1 MSGKH
6 NKNKIFSIIILFML
20 FVSSVFISIQTVDF
34 ADAGSVWTVESDSDF
49 NNGTLHETEIVGT
62 GDSALLKMKFD
73 NITGW
78 VDKSPTPSSGGRRYH
93 AMSGVY
99 GTDDVVLFG
108 GSDGSYSFK

>member
-49 NNGTLHETEIVGT
+49 NNGTLHETEIVGLVPSGSPPLGLAIDLGT
-62 GDSALLKMKFD
+62 TKIAASLVDLTNGNELAVAGALNGL
-73 NITGW
+73 
-78 VDKSPTPSSGGRRYH
+78 S
-93 AMSGVY
+93 
-99 GTDDVVLFG
+99 
-108 GSDGSYSFK
+108 